1 MKTWYYL
8 AFYAF
13 LILASG
19 AGTYLKILPESTFLT
34 ILTLIVGYHTGLVTP
49 TPGTPPEPVP
59 TSMRPITS
67 NAYIPPDVRATL
79 GVPARA
85 SAVQTPTGGNPDFPD
100 AATAVIPTMPK
111 S

>member
-49 TPGTPPEPVP
+49 TPGPPPDPTPTPA
-59 TSMRPITS
+59 RPITS
-67 NAYIPPDVRATL
+67 NAYIPPEMRQQL

-85 SAVQTPTGGNPDFPD
+85 SAQPDPEK
-100 AATAVIPTMPK
+100 P
-111 S
+111 